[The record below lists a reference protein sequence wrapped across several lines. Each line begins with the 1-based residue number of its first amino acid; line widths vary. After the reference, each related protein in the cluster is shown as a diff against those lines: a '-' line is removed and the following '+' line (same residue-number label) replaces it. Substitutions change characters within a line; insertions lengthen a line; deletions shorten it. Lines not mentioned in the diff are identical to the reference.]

1 MVRRSGAALTLPRRE
16 RLRRAADIQA
26 LFQRGKREES
36 TSFVALWRV
45 DQPGRAA
52 GFAVSR
58 QLRGAV
64 DRNRARRRLREAYR
78 HHQAALPH
86 GVQVVFIAR
95 PAALTRPF
103 RDLLGEMERTV
114 EALARAGRSSS

>member
-1 MVRRSGAALTLPRRE
+1 MLTLPRHE
-16 RLRRAADIQA
+16 RLRRAADIQR

-36 TSFVALWRV
+36 ASFVVLWCV
-45 DQPGRAA
+45 GHGGRAA

-103 RDLLGEMERTV
+103 RELLSEMQRAV
-114 EALARAGRSSS
+114 ETLARAERSSP